1 MELGNQALETGAQ
14 AYKTGAQAL
23 ETGAQALET
32 GAQAAHALASYG
44 NQAMHSLGLF
54 VPGLAVI
61 EDKDQFRYDVKDNR
75 RL

>member
-1 MELGNQALETGAQ
+1 MAVGNQALD
-14 AYKTGAQAL
+14 
-23 ETGAQALET
+23 T
-32 GAQAAHALASYG
+32 GAQAAQALTQYG
-44 NQAMHSLGLF
+44 TQAMHSLGLF